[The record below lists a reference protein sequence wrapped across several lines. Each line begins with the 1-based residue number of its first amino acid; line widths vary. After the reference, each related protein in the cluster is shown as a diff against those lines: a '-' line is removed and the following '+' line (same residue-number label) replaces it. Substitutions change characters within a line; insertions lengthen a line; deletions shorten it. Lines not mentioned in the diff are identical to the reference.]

1 MGSPIF
7 TQMRRQVN
15 RRVNCQVSLKS
26 SLIVGGV
33 LASCLTACGE
43 LRTAKV
49 ALKQNDN
56 KLVYVRV
63 PNTLLTKEWV
73 QSTGFNRD
81 HAKNNTY
88 AVGWLPSTEL
98 NQLTFDDRSE
108 IHRLDEAAVTD
119 GRLNPFTL
127 ETSPTK
133 FDSPAA
139 AEEYHNYQAMTEELR
154 RLADSHSDI
163 AKLTSLGKSS
173 QGRDLWM
180 MTVSDQVE
188 LDEGEPELLYVANMH
203 GDEVVGRE
211 LSIYHIRSLLDN
223 YSVDART
230 KRLVNNSKIFIV
242 PSMNPDGF
250 EMHQRYSAVNTDLN
264 RNFPDFTSDNRD
276 NSTGRAIETKAIM
289 DLHAAHH
296 FIAAINF
303 HGGEVCFNLPWDTK
317 ANDAPTEKFADDAV
331 LNPMGRA
338 WADSNPTMAANSSFD
353 RGLTYG
359 YEWYEVN
366 GGMQDWAIWYRASMH
381 ATVELSYVKWPDAS
395 YLSTAW
401 LENKEAMFAF
411 HERALTGI
419 HLEVVNDQG
428 ALVPNFEVSIE
439 SSSRTLSYSFGHA
452 HRTTT
457 DGPQKATILIGGR
470 AVKSITVTARMF
482 DGKYDRVSISR

>member
-1 MGSPIF
+1 MENRISRL
-7 TQMRRQVN
+7 MNRQFSLESCLMISCVL
-15 RRVNCQVSLKS
+15 VSS
-26 SLIVGGV
+26 
-33 LASCLTACGE
+33 LTACGN

-49 ALKQNDN
+49 EVSQSEGKP
-56 KLVYVRV
+56 VYVRI
-63 PNTLLTKEWV
+63 PNVLLTKEWV

-81 HAKNNTY
+81 HAKNSEY
-88 AVGWLPSTEL
+88 AVGWLPNTVL
-98 NQLTFDDRSE
+98 NQLAFADRSE
-108 IHRLDEAAVTD
+108 IHRLDELAVAE

-127 ETSPTK
+127 EASPTQ
-133 FDSPAA
+133 FDAPVA
-139 AEEYHNYQAMTEELR
+139 AEGYHNYQAMTEELR

-173 QGRDLWM
+173 QGRELWM
-180 MTVSDQVE
+180 MTISDQVD
-188 LDEGEPELLYVANMH
+188 LDEGEPELLYIANMH

-223 YSVDART
+223 YSVDLRT
-230 KRLVNNSKIFIV
+230 KQLVNNSKMFIV

-250 EMHQRYSAVNTDLN
+250 ELRQRNSAVNTDLN

-276 NSTGRAIETKAIM
+276 TSTGRAIETKAIM

-296 FIAAINF
+296 FVAAVNF

-317 ANDAPTEKFADDAV
+317 GNDSPTEKFADDAV

-366 GGMQDWAIWYRASMH
+366 GGMQDWAIWYRKSMH

-401 LENKEAMFAF
+401 LENKEAMFSY
-411 HERALTGI
+411 HERALFGI
-419 HLEVVNDQG
+419 HLEVVDDHG
-428 ALVPNFEVSIE
+428 DLVPNFEVRIE
-439 SSSRTLSYSFGHA
+439 SSARTLSYSLGHA
-452 HRTTT
+452 HRPTTA
-457 DGPQKATILIGGR
+457 GKQKANIIIGGR
-470 AVKSITVTARMF
+470 AVNSITVNARMF
-482 DGKYDRVSISR
+482 DGKYDRVTVSR